1 MVQPRV
7 LVLHLWVFFYILREP
22 YSIISSRSLSDRS
35 LLLLIRRWLAS
46 IIYHLQIYVQMVALR
61 LMSRIRTLSKSLILL
76 LQVVIRNLSISQ
88 RLLTSFLDPTHGKCQ
103 LNHRKLSQLSDVTAA
118 VHPSNC
124 KFQTRV

>member
-76 LQVVIRNLSISQ
+76 LQVVIRNLS
-88 RLLTSFLDPTHGKCQ
+88 P
-103 LNHRKLSQLSDVTAA
+103 
-118 VHPSNC
+118 
-124 KFQTRV
+124 QTQPALRCHCSCASIELQVPDSRVVSSVSVL